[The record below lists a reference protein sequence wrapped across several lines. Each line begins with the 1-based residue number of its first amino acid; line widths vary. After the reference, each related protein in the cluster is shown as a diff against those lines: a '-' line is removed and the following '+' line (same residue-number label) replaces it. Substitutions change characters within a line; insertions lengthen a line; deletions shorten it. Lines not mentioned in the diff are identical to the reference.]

1 VNNNKEVNHK
11 YSLPAEI
18 MEELKKETSSW
29 KCIVFSNRAQLVNF
43 ATDNNIMHIDLFQ
56 ITNLMYSSFIL

>member
-18 MEELKKETSSW
+18 MEELKKETSS
-29 KCIVFSNRAQLVNF
+29 
-43 ATDNNIMHIDLFQ
+43 
-56 ITNLMYSSFIL
+56 